1 MLQIENQIE
10 RKVFPES
17 GIYSAKFDRLNLVG
31 NRARVV
37 YWTTVW
43 RSPTGCSYFKRSG
56 EIQPRR
62 GWRRCVDFRFAKRFK
77 VIVAKTRSSP
87 NISSS
92 NKRIFLPFPSLSLSF
107 FSTLVWP
114 LTWSLSFPLLFSFRP
129 RRSKG
134 SAAVQSEKK
143 APQVFLARFPVCICI
158 WHGVVCPFTRTTDV
172 KRCLYLAFISV

>member
-1 MLQIENQIE
+1 MVQQYG
-10 RKVFPES
+10 V
-17 GIYSAKFDRLNLVG
+17 
-31 NRARVV
+31 
-37 YWTTVW
+37 
-43 RSPTGCSYFKRSG
+43 
-56 EIQPRR
+56 PRR
-62 GWRRCVDFRFAKRFK
+62 DAATLKDLVKFSLDEAEDAASTSVSPSVSRLSSRRRAPVQIFPLRISA
-77 VIVAKTRSSP
+77 SS
-87 NISSS
+87 
-92 NKRIFLPFPSLSLSF
+92 FPFPPSLSF

-129 RRSKG
+129 RRSKR